1 MRPKPITQALAVWV
15 VAFALRAADL
25 HRILTVDEAY
35 HWFARA
41 AAFQAA
47 LAQGDL
53 AGTNIIGHP
62 GVTTMWLGA
71 IGLWVQ
77 QGLAGLGLLP
87 APDLAAPVPTWIM
100 LRLPVAATAATG
112 IALSYLLLLRLLDAP
127 TALLAALLLASD
139 PMLVAFGRI
148 LHVDALLT
156 IFMLLTVLLALV
168 AFRYDLAPPA
178 SLAMPP
184 PRWGYLAAAAVTGG
198 LALLTKSPAVL
209 LFPLVALI
217 GALPLV
223 QAVWQARQAGRP
235 LRPQDWMPSVWPALA
250 KPYLLWLLGLAVVW
264 VLLWPA
270 AWVDL
275 PRAVGRV
282 VNQVRF
288 EGAEPHGWGNFFW
301 GHAVADPGWLF
312 YPVVL
317 LLRLSIWTL
326 PGLGLLLVARRQI
339 PPPQWR
345 TLLIVASMAAVV
357 LLALTLPPKKF
368 DRYAL
373 PAFPA
378 LVILAAAG
386 WMAAARWL
394 AQYCPAW
401 AARLHALPAAVR
413 WGVVVG
419 GLTLHTLGYHPHYLA
434 YYNPLFGGG
443 PVAARL
449 IPIGWGEGLEQAAAY
464 LNRLPD
470 GCQQASATW
479 FNPVLSAFACG
490 PVIRLP
496 EPLALGRVEYAV
508 LYIDQLQRENAP
520 NATALIQQQGSAVYT
535 VTLHGIPYATVYHL
549 PQPIAQ
555 QPNVIFGGQI
565 RLQGVELVRESDTLS
580 VTTQWQALTPIA
592 QDLSLFVHVLDA
604 QGNRVSQIDVPP
616 AGPDRPTSTWRTG
629 HFQYWRHPLPLPPDL
644 DLGEYWLAIGLYD
657 PATFARLPVAGAV
670 PPASDAPPHDA
681 DVLLLRGE

>member
-1 MRPKPITQALAVWV
+1 MPKPITLAFAIWV

-25 HRILTVDEAY
+25 HHILTVDEAY

-71 IGLWVQ
+71 IGLWLQ
-77 QGLAGLGLLP
+77 QGLAGLGILP
-87 APDLAAPVPTWIM
+87 APDLAGPVPTWIM

-168 AFRYDLAPPA
+168 GFRYDLAPPA
-178 SLAMPP
+178 SLVLPP

-209 LFPLVALI
+209 LLPLVALI

-235 LRPQDWMPSVWPALA
+235 LRRQDRVAYVWHALGQ
-250 KPYLLWLLGLAVVW
+250 PYLLWLLGLAVVW

-301 GHAVADPGWLF
+301 GQAVADPGWLF

-317 LLRLSIWTL
+317 LFRLSIWTL

-345 TLLIVASMAAVV
+345 TLLIVASVAAVV

-378 LVILAAAG
+378 LVILAATG
-386 WMAAARWL
+386 WIAA
-394 AQYCPAW
+394 
-401 AARLHALPAAVR
+401 
-413 WGVVVG
+413 
-419 GLTLHTLGYHPHYLA
+419 
-434 YYNPLFGGG
+434 
-443 PVAARL
+443 
-449 IPIGWGEGLEQAAAY
+449 
-464 LNRLPD
+464 
-470 GCQQASATW
+470 
-479 FNPVLSAFACG
+479 
-490 PVIRLP
+490 
-496 EPLALGRVEYAV
+496 
-508 LYIDQLQRENAP
+508 
-520 NATALIQQQGSAVYT
+520 
-535 VTLHGIPYATVYHL
+535 
-549 PQPIAQ
+549 
-555 QPNVIFGGQI
+555 
-565 RLQGVELVRESDTLS
+565 
-580 VTTQWQALTPIA
+580 
-592 QDLSLFVHVLDA
+592 
-604 QGNRVSQIDVPP
+604 
-616 AGPDRPTSTWRTG
+616 
-629 HFQYWRHPLPLPPDL
+629 
-644 DLGEYWLAIGLYD
+644 
-657 PATFARLPVAGAV
+657 
-670 PPASDAPPHDA
+670 
-681 DVLLLRGE
+681 